1 VAGET
6 GVPLG
11 PFCLAGNVRLHLCRV
26 RQKIVPALPPLPWR
40 KSRKRDPIVVA
51 LFGKF
56 FCAVALR

>member
-11 PFCLAGNVRLHLCRV
+11 PFCLAGNVRLHLAACGKRSCRLC
-26 RQKIVPALPPLPWR
+26 RPLPWR

-56 FCAVALR
+56 FCAVAVR